1 MSTRSIHI
9 PVAAHTVI
17 ELLAA
22 PLLMVAPFV
31 LGFGLLSGAIT
42 LALGMLMMSLA
53 ISAASEQRTIPLSAH
68 VGFDYAIATVTIFTG
83 LAVGM
88 LHRRGDRNSLF
99 GRVRRRPYGADRSD
113 AVQCPRCMRGPTY
126 LPQIH
131 ICRDEYLSSL

>member
-9 PVAAHTVI
+9 PITAHTAI

-31 LGFGLLSGAIT
+31 LGFGLLSGAVT

-68 VGFDYAIATVTIFTG
+68 VGFDYAIASVTIFTG
-83 LAVGM
+83 LAVGILTGEAIATAFLVGFGAAHM
-88 LHRRGDRNSLF
+88 ALTALTRFTARG
-99 GRVRRRPYGADRSD
+99 A
-113 AVQCPRCMRGPTY
+113 
-126 LPQIH
+126 
-131 ICRDEYLSSL
+131 